1 MFEKVGRWLRFNLR
15 YLGKPPWDT
24 GVSPPELINYLKT
37 ADPGRALDLGCGTGT
52 NLKTMAE
59 YGWEVVGVDLAW
71 LSILRARLKLR
82 QAGVEGYFK
91 TGEVT
96 GDLNF
101 DKPFDFVL
109 DIGCYHGLSRKEKS
123 KYRQN
128 LQNWLK
134 PGGTFLIYTHRR
146 TSPDDSHG
154 VLQEDLDAFE
164 VFLNLQWR
172 ENSDESRPDGS
183 GGRTATWSQFMDRR
197 E

>member
-37 ADPGRALDLGCGTGT
+37 ADPGRALDVGCGTGT

-82 QAGVEGYFK
+82 LAGVAGRLK

-109 DIGCYHGLSRKEKS
+109 DIGCYHGLSHKEKS

-128 LQNWLK
+128 LQHWLK
-134 PGGTFLIYTHRR
+134 PGGTFLIYAHRR
-146 TSPDDSHG
+146 MSPDDSHG
-154 VLQEDLDAFE
+154 VLPEDLDALE
-164 VFLNLQWR
+164 VFLNLHWR
-172 ENSDESRPDGS
+172 EDSDESRPDGS
-183 GGRTATWSQFMDRR
+183 GGRPATWLQFIDRR